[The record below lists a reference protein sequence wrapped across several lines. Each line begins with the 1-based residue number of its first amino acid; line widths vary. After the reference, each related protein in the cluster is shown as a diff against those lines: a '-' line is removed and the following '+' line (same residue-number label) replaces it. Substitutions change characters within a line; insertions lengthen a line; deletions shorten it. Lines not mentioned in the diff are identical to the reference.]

1 MQTID
6 PKGSFAKNLILSLV
20 LIGVT
25 SLLFPLVLKQ
35 IDDRKAQ
42 DQQRFQDELSRQDTV
57 LDAQANL
64 IDTMAADFWQYELYA
79 TDLVI
84 SRDPRHGDAD
94 WHQRAV
100 ENYYGK
106 SGQLLGTM
114 RAEISTL
121 LRLAPKSTYDS
132 FLAFYNDEIQAL
144 DGCLLELL
152 KQERLQAST
161 PVALLPDD
169 GIGTPTPAS
178 CSTATGK
185 FKGATWDTLADSIV
199 RETFTNDLDQQF
211 AALAEDFRLDVGPE
225 ESPTP

>member
-35 IDDRKAQ
+35 IDDRKAI
-42 DQQRFQDELSRQDTV
+42 DQQRYQDQLSRQDTV
-57 LDAQANL
+57 LDAQASL
-64 IDTMAADFWQYELYA
+64 IDTMAADFWEYELYA

-84 SRDPRHGDAD
+84 SRDPLHGDAE
-94 WHQRAV
+94 WHQRAID
-100 ENYYGK
+100 NYYLK
-106 SGQLLGTM
+106 SGQQMGIM

-132 FLAFYNDEIQAL
+132 FLSFFNDEIQPL
-144 DGCLLELL
+144 DSCLLELINQDR
-152 KQERLQAST
+152 KAAAT
-161 PVALLPDD
+161 PVSAPANVN
-169 GIGTPTPAS
+169 GTPTPAG
-178 CSTATGK
+178 CSPATGK
-185 FKGATWDTLADSIV
+185 FSGATWDTLAKAILA
-199 RETFTNDLDQQF
+199 EEFTIRLDQEF

-225 ESPTP
+225 ETATP

>member
-1 MQTID
+1 VQTID

-35 IDDRKAQ
+35 IDDRKAI
-42 DQQRFQDELSRQDTV
+42 DQQRYQDELSRQDTV
-57 LDAQANL
+57 LDAQASL
-64 IDTMAADFWQYELYA
+64 IDTMAADFWEYELYA

-84 SRDPRHGDAD
+84 SRDPLHGDAE

-106 SGQLLGTM
+106 SGQQMGIM

-132 FLAFYNDEIQAL
+132 FLAFFNDDIQPL
-144 DGCLLELL
+144 DGCLLELINQDR
-152 KQERLQAST
+152 KAAT
-161 PVALLPDD
+161 PVSAPRDD
-169 GIGTPTPAS
+169 DSGTPTPAG
-178 CSTATGK
+178 CSPATGK
-185 FKGATWDTLADSIV
+185 FSGATWDTLAESILA
-199 RETFTNDLDQQF
+199 EDFTDRLDQEF
-211 AALAEDFRLDVGPE
+211 AALAEDFRLDG
-225 ESPTP
+225 SPNSDTVP

>member
-35 IDDRKAQ
+35 IDDRKAI
-42 DQQRFQDELSRQDTV
+42 DQQRYQDELSRQDTV
-57 LDAQANL
+57 LDAQASL
-64 IDTMAADFWQYELYA
+64 IDTMAADFWEFELYA

-84 SRDPRHGDAD
+84 SRDPLHGDAD
-94 WHQRAV
+94 WHQRAI

-106 SGQLLGTM
+106 SGPLLGTM

-152 KQERLQAST
+152 KQERQLAST
-161 PVALLPDD
+161 PVASPSED
-169 GIGTPTPAS
+169 GIGTPGPAS

-185 FKGATWDTLADSIV
+185 FNGATWDTLADSIV

-211 AALAEDFRLDVGPE
+211 AALAEDFRLDVGPAE
-225 ESPTP
+225 TETP

>member
-6 PKGSFAKNLILSLV
+6 PKGSFAKNLLLSLV

-35 IDDRKAQ
+35 IDDRKAI

-57 LDAQANL
+57 LNAQAAL
-64 IDTMAADFWQYELYA
+64 IDTMAADFWKYELYA

-84 SRDPRHGDAD
+84 SRDPLHGEEE
-94 WHQRAV
+94 WHQRAIQT
-100 ENYYGK
+100 YYEK
-106 SGQLLGTM
+106 SGQQMGTM

-132 FLAFYNDEIQAL
+132 FLAFFNDEIQPL
-144 DGCLLELL
+144 DGCLLELIN
-152 KQERLQAST
+152 QDRRAAAT
-161 PVALLPDD
+161 PVSVPQDD
-169 GIGTPTPAS
+169 EGATPTPAG
-178 CSTATGK
+178 CSAATGK
-185 FKGATWDTLADSIV
+185 FEGATWDTLAAAILA
-199 RETFTNDLDQQF
+199 EEFTIRLDQEF

-225 ESPTP
+225 ETATP